1 MCGKVIGLE
10 DLPYINGYKDEG
22 IETLKKELEKMMDIW
37 FKHKKFH
44 TEESTLV
51 RRVSELEDRL
61 K

>member
-1 MCGKVIGLE
+1 MCGKVIGSE

-22 IETLKKELEKMMDIW
+22 IETLKKELEKLMDIR
-37 FKHKKFH
+37 FKDKKFY

-51 RRVSELEDRL
+51 RRINELENRL

>member
-1 MCGKVIGLE
+1 MCGKIIGSE

-22 IETLKKELEKMMDIW
+22 IGTQKKELEKLMDIR

-44 TEESTLV
+44 TEESTIV
-51 RRVSELEDRL
+51 RRVSKLEDRL